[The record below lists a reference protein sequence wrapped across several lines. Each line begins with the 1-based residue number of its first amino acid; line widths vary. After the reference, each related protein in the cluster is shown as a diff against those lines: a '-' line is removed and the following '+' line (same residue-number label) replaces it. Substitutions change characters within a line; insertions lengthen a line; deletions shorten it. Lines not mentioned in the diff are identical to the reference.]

1 MQYDVRICGIP
12 LADFAA
18 RMNTDL
24 SSSSPSSLQ
33 GIVTTSLVLL
43 IWLNEKHRS
52 LCFLT
57 AKLVQKRKN
66 TNFLGDYFK
75 NITIFA

>member
-1 MQYDVRICGIP
+1 MRYDERMCGIP

-33 GIVTTSLVLL
+33 GIATTSLVSL
-43 IWLNEKHRS
+43 IWLNEKHKIFM
-52 LCFLT
+52 FLNCKIST
-57 AKLVQKRKN
+57 KMKKYKLFGRL
-66 TNFLGDYFK
+66 F
-75 NITIFA
+75 